1 MHTPGE
7 ATAHA
12 LNLYEIRA
20 HIAQFLS
27 FSDITKAIRVCR
39 QWNDF
44 FHPLLFNAFKIAGNR
59 KNPPLEVLQ
68 KYARYIHK
76 LEFDAL
82 SAQAPP
88 EYFFLQGCSSLTKLA
103 FRIGNVPQYR
113 VSDLLEE
120 NIKIPMELYD
130 PDGDTE
136 EDTEEDTEDSDD
148 PDTGYGT
155 FDNLIPIIATE
166 QDLSQPLT
174 PVGPPPRRVAM
185 LHPWE
190 LARYFVS
197 LHASSLRE
205 ITLTCNTPSLAFWE
219 TLVRDCSMTLESLTL
234 NTALIEKKAEVA
246 FWKACRNLVSLD
258 LVCQYPPFD
267 GNRSSSSFRW
277 SDENGADF
285 FPRLKNIVI
294 RNTHV
299 HPLVELLKNSP
310 NLESLGLTLSPKNIV
325 PVLEALATVAS
336 PSSRFDLYP
345 LASSLQTSTTF
356 VHHTATTSIRK
367 IWTSFQSM
375 KILCWGGISD
385 QQLST
390 FLRLTTSTV
399 SLFAGGTGFGG
410 EAMQAMR
417 ERSHFMTVREM
428 KLDKCPNVTS
438 KMVNTLLVSCPALE
452 LLSAERFYVVDMAQD
467 GSQPWACL
475 NMRELCLNIDL
486 FDPYQEHIESAD
498 NDVLEGEGGES
509 DKEANEAKEARKSME
524 ALQVAERQKLIM
536 AQLAKLKKLRIL
548 YASQGYLD
556 FYHGRPKECVE
567 FILEKGLDQLA
578 GLTQLEEIYFD
589 CRSYTPCLPEAEWM
603 LKHWKRLKIVHRGVY
618 MVYLDKAG
626 HDLRTMFT
634 APEGFEIDQE
644 AFDVLFDVFL

>member
-12 LNLYEIRA
+12 LSLYEIRA

-27 FSDITKAIRVCR
+27 FSDITKAIRVCQ

-68 KYARYIHK
+68 KYARYIHR

-88 EYFFLQGCSSLTKLA
+88 QYFFLQGCSNLTKLA

-120 NIKIPMELYD
+120 NIQIPLELYD
-130 PDGDTE
+130 PNGDTE
-136 EDTEEDTEDSDD
+136 EDSEENTEDSDD
-148 PDTGYGT
+148 PDTGYVT
-155 FDNLIPIIATE
+155 FDNLIPITAVE
-166 QDLSQPLT
+166 QDSSQPLT
-174 PVGPPPRRVAM
+174 RPRRVAM

-190 LARYFVS
+190 LACYFVS

-258 LVCQYPPFD
+258 LVCQYPPF
-267 GNRSSSSFRW
+267 GGYQPSYFPW
-277 SDENGADF
+277 PDENGADF
-285 FPRLKNIVI
+285 FPRMKNIVI

-325 PVLEALATVAS
+325 PVLEALTAAS
-336 PSSRFDLYP
+336 ASSRFNLYP
-345 LASSLQTSTTF
+345 LASSLQTSSTL

-385 QQLST
+385 HQLST
-390 FLRLTTSTV
+390 LLRFTTSTV
-399 SLFAGGTGFGG
+399 SLFAGGTGFGE

-417 ERSHFMTVREM
+417 ERSHFMTIREM
-428 KLDKCPNVTS
+428 NLDKCLNVTS
-438 KMVNTLLVSCPALE
+438 KMVNTVLVSCPALE
-452 LLSAERFYVVDMAQD
+452 ALFAGRFYVVDMAQD

-486 FDPYQEHIESAD
+486 FDPYQEHIESAN
-498 NDVLEGEGGES
+498 NDVLEKEGNES
-509 DKEANEAKEARKSME
+509 DKEANDVEEARKSME
-524 ALQVAERQKLIM
+524 ALQIAERQRLII
-536 AQLAKLKKLRIL
+536 AQLAKLKKLKIL

-589 CRSYTPCLPEAEWM
+589 SRSYTPCLAEAEWM
-603 LKHWKRLKIVHRGVY
+603 LKYWKRLRIVHRGRY
-618 MVYLDKAG
+618 MVYLDRAS

-634 APEGFEIDQE
+634 APDGFENDQE
-644 AFDVLFDVFL
+644 AFDVFL